1 MKRRKGDWLPL
12 FCGRMLPLI
21 LLLAAGV
28 VAVPAYAQTCR
39 PPQTALVLS
48 GGGAKGLAHIGVL
61 RVLDSLGIRPD
72 LVVGSSMG
80 AIIGGMYASG
90 YSGREI
96 DSLARTLPIADLFRT
111 YQPRAPRSLGQL
123 QPLVVWE
130 QGDRRFNLQSA
141 SVAETEVNALV
152 NAAMLRGNL
161 LARGNFDSLPIPFR
175 AVATDLADRSAVV
188 LRSGDLA
195 RAVRASFAIPLIFAP
210 ESLNGRILADGGLVA
225 NIPIA
230 VARAAGAERMIVS
243 DATERMADSLDLYS
257 PIVLADRLLGF
268 LFEQPADSLRRGDV
282 LIRPAVE
289 GFTGL
294 NFSATNVDALIR
306 RGVAAADTVLPR
318 APCLPHG
325 PPPLLRALP
334 LRISSYEVVSPS
346 ASERLSLQR
355 LLGLGLSDSLEP
367 GLLRSRVRHLAQSEA
382 YQAVW
387 LSPRGAGDSVSF
399 HVSARRSARRVA
411 GLGLAYDNEL
421 GGRMWVGAVDRRT
434 LNLALEG
441 SAALFIGEFRKEL
454 YAGLRRNYQLGRQLM
469 NPALTARLATESIR
483 QFDSDGDELAPLK
496 TREAVGFAG
505 VERGFTAGWQMA
517 VGAVGHSWHEPG
529 RNRATLGGSVLVTK
543 EDHSAQRR
551 VQASLLWNGLY
562 RRAQFN
568 GEAYARI
575 GPVRLRP
582 RLRLGWGEQ
591 LPIQATFPLGG
602 EDGFP
607 GLHIGE
613 RRGDREVFLDLL
625 LTYPLK
631 GPFVGRLEVAG
642 GRSAAGGA
650 LLDRDGW
657 VGGGRIGLGAETP
670 VGPVRFEYGIADGGR
685 GAFFVRLGRWF

>member
-1 MKRRKGDWLPL
+1 
-12 FCGRMLPLI
+12 
-21 LLLAAGV
+21 
-28 VAVPAYAQTCR
+28 
-39 PPQTALVLS
+39 
-48 GGGAKGLAHIGVL
+48 
-61 RVLDSLGIRPD
+61 
-72 LVVGSSMG
+72 
-80 AIIGGMYASG
+80 
-90 YSGREI
+90 
-96 DSLARTLPIADLFRT
+96 
-111 YQPRAPRSLGQL
+111 
-123 QPLVVWE
+123 
-130 QGDRRFNLQSA
+130 
-141 SVAETEVNALV
+141 
-152 NAAMLRGNL
+152 
-161 LARGNFDSLPIPFR
+161 
-175 AVATDLADRSAVV
+175 
-188 LRSGDLA
+188 
-195 RAVRASFAIPLIFAP
+195 
-210 ESLNGRILADGGLVA
+210 
-225 NIPIA
+225 
-230 VARAAGAERMIVS
+230 
-243 DATERMADSLDLYS
+243 
-257 PIVLADRLLGF
+257 
-268 LFEQPADSLRRGDV
+268 
-282 LIRPAVE
+282 
-289 GFTGL
+289 
-294 NFSATNVDALIR
+294 
-306 RGVAAADTVLPR
+306 
-318 APCLPHG
+318 
-325 PPPLLRALP
+325 
-334 LRISSYEVVSPS
+334 
-346 ASERLSLQR
+346 
-355 LLGLGLSDSLEP
+355 
-367 GLLRSRVRHLAQSEA
+367 
-382 YQAVW
+382 
-387 LSPRGAGDSVSF
+387 
-399 HVSARRSARRVA
+399 
-411 GLGLAYDNEL
+411 
-421 GGRMWVGAVDRRT
+421 MWVGAVDRRT

-483 QFDSDGDELAPLK
+483 RFDPDGDELDPLK

-529 RNRATLGGSVLVTK
+529 RNRATLGGSVLVSK

-551 VQASLLWNGLY
+551 VQASLLWTGLY

-613 RRGDREVFLDLL
+613 RLGDREVFLDLL

-642 GRSAAGGA
+642 GRSASGGA